1 MNLTIMGSVNS
12 YTKTMKLQTQWQI
25 KQKNGDYNSHKKT
38 LEEWV
43 NTTRQ
48 ALKKGQLGID
58 DDEEKSQQKM
68 RSIMN
73 KLYNGKKLTDEE
85 RRYLRI
91 KNPQAYVK
99 MCFTEQEQK
108 AYERRLR
115 RCRTKEE
122 VQRLKMTC
130 LASSLSTVNAV
141 ANNPHIS
148 TEKKLEVCMQE
159 KIRCDKLQA
168 STRAFVRSGAYHR
181 LPSEVDLAKNKHKK
195 PIIQTKPLPKPP
207 EKPEEPDIEK
217 PAEPKPPEIPGQ
229 PETEQPSQ
237 PDISS
242 KPENP
247 SPNPKP
253 NRPASTPGNTKPE
266 QPKIYQS
273 KRQAAHAAY
282 TAIYH
287 AAQPS
292 GLSALNIQA

>member
-91 KNPQAYVK
+91 KNPQAYAK

-159 KIRCDKLQA
+159 KIHCDKLQA

-181 LPSEVDLAKNKHKK
+181 LPSEV
-195 PIIQTKPLPKPP
+195 
-207 EKPEEPDIEK
+207 E
-217 PAEPKPPEIPGQ
+217 
-229 PETEQPSQ
+229 
-237 PDISS
+237 
-242 KPENP
+242 
-247 SPNPKP
+247 
-253 NRPASTPGNTKPE
+253 
-266 QPKIYQS
+266 
-273 KRQAAHAAY
+273 
-282 TAIYH
+282 
-287 AAQPS
+287 
-292 GLSALNIQA
+292 